1 MRIQL
6 KKKNQQKAALV
17 HNQNISQIIPTTAG
31 PKPFLPLS
39 FPVLNDSSLY
49 SNVRFNINISTIQAE
64 NAYAP

>member
-1 MRIQL
+1 MDAI
-6 KKKNQQKAALV
+6 KKKNQQPAALL
-17 HNQNISQIIPTTAG
+17 HNKNISQIGPTTAG

-49 SNVRFNINISTIQAE
+49 ANVRFNINISTIQAE